1 MPSNTRWRHEQTN
14 EALASKW
21 NICRFTGTPLLQKD
35 RKTTRE
41 IFGTYIHTYKFLEGV
56 EDGVVLDLKYEA
68 RDVPQKLT
76 KPKAIEDYF
85 ESKTKMLNKVQKA
98 IIRHRWVTMEN
109 LMSAAERKERIAAS
123 IIIDFDT
130 KPRLNNNRGTAI
142 LVASSIYDACHY
154 FRIFKTKDFGKYCGI
169 ITSYEPNAGVISS
182 EPDNSDERYKFDT
195 YKNFVLK
202 ENQTTEKYEETVK
215 DLLLKNQL
223 T

>member
-1 MPSNTRWRHEQTN
+1 MPSNTRWRYEQTN
-14 EALASKW
+14 ETLASKW
-21 NICRFTGTPLLQKD
+21 NICGFTGTLYYKKIEKLH
-35 RKTTRE
+35 E
-41 IFGTYIHTYKFLEGV
+41 IFGTYIHTYKFHEGV

-130 KPRLNNNRGTAI
+130 KPRLNNNRGQQ
-142 LVASSIYDACHY
+142 
-154 FRIFKTKDFGKYCGI
+154 F
-169 ITSYEPNAGVISS
+169 
-182 EPDNSDERYKFDT
+182 
-195 YKNFVLK
+195 
-202 ENQTTEKYEETVK
+202 
-215 DLLLKNQL
+215 
-223 T
+223 